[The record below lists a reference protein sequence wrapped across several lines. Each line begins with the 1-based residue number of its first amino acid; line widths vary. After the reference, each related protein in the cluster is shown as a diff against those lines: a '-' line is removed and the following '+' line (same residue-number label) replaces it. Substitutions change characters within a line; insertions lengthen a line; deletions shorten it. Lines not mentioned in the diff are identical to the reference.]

1 MGMLRNHT
9 DNNLL
14 ISLKQGDM
22 AAFNELYFRY
32 SKRLMAFSF
41 TFFAD
46 QQLAEEA
53 VQEIFVRVWERRK
66 KLDETKSFKS
76 YLFQAVKFYMYN
88 YIRDRKK
95 DCSLDVLSDDNVKGA
110 RNQEDDFTYNEME
123 GIVMELIEKLPKV
136 QKEVFKLNKLKG
148 MNSEQIAH
156 HMKLSKRTIE
166 HHIYLASK
174 SLKKN
179 LLENPTLSLLIFA
192 NISF

>member
-1 MGMLRNHT
+1 M
-9 DNNLL
+9 
-14 ISLKQGDM
+14 
-22 AAFNELYFRY
+22 
-32 SKRLMAFSF
+32 
-41 TFFAD
+41 
-46 QQLAEEA
+46 
-53 VQEIFVRVWERRK
+53 
-66 KLDETKSFKS
+66 
-76 YLFQAVKFYMYN
+76 
-88 YIRDRKK
+88 
-95 DCSLDVLSDDNVKGA
+95 KGA
-110 RNQEDDFTYNEME
+110 RNQEDDITYNEME
-123 GIVMELIEKLPKV
+123 GMVMELIEKLPKV

>member
-1 MGMLRNHT
+1 MGILMKYT
-9 DNNLL
+9 DKSLL
-14 ISLKQGDM
+14 SSLKQGDM
-22 AAFNELYFRY
+22 AAFDELYFRY
-32 SKRLMAFSF
+32 AKKLMAFSL

-53 VQEIFVRVWERRK
+53 VQVIFVRVWERRK

-95 DCSLDVLSDDNVKGA
+95 DCSLDVLSEDSVFSLNG
-110 RNQEDDFTYNEME
+110 QEDDLNYNEME
-123 GIVMELIEKLPKV
+123 GMVMELIEKLPKV
-136 QKEVFKLNKLKG
+136 QKEVFKLNKLNG
-148 MNSEQIAH
+148 MNSAQIAIQ
-156 HMKLSKRTIE
+156 MKLSKRTIE

-179 LLENPTLSLLIFA
+179 LLHNPTLNLLVFV
-192 NISF
+192 NVFL